1 MISFLCFFVSNLFST
16 ERKYYKFEGFGV
28 SEFILLDGDIVDV
41 FNSNQEENFIY
52 LVVQPHSIMGKLT
65 ANITW
70 RDETNSTIELKQND
84 LLQIDCKSIQ
94 IKFQQRGGVSIM
106 VWSIPKTLCS
116 STVVFSANQRSALI
130 SYNETDKNKHE
141 SICWLLSFK
150 KAPSVTTNV
159 YQINANSSLKIYDEG
174 MFVQNKPISFSDST
188 PKALTFWSTKKN
200 LISYNCDTSSN
211 PYETHTNF
219 TISLV
224 SDIPF
229 GDWTDKHRLFQQLT
243 KENIIMKQN
252 QSIDSV
258 IYQNNYLEQE
268 MFITEYRRVENW
280 IWGIFFTIGG
290 IIFGITVIVFFI
302 RPVNKMRSSLSLH
315 EIAKDLKND

>member
-1 MISFLCFFVSNLFST
+1 MISFLTFFSSNLFST
-16 ERKYYKFEGFGV
+16 ERRYYKFDGFGV
-28 SEFILLDGDIVDV
+28 EEYILLDGDVVDV
-41 FNSNQEENFIY
+41 FNNNEENFIY
-52 LVVQPHSIMGKLT
+52 LAVQPHSITGHLY

-70 RDETNSTIELKQND
+70 RDQTNSTVEFRQND
-84 LLQIDCKSIQ
+84 LLQIDCNSIR
-94 IKFQQRGGVSIM
+94 FRYDYRGGVSIM
-106 VWSIPKTLCS
+106 VWSIPKSLCS
-116 STVVFSANQRSALI
+116 SYVVFSANQRSAFI
-130 SYNETDKNKHE
+130 SYNETSKIKHD

-159 YQINANSSLKIYDEG
+159 YQISEDSSLKIYDEA
-174 MFVQNKPISFSDST
+174 MFVQNKPISFKDTT

-200 LISYNCDTSSN
+200 LISYRSDSSLN
-211 PYETHTNF
+211 SQRTTATNF

-229 GDWTDKHRLFQQLT
+229 GDWTDTHRLFQRLT
-243 KENIIMKQN
+243 KENVILRQN
-252 QSIDSV
+252 QTLDDFM
-258 IYQNNYLEQE
+258 NNFYDEQE
-268 MFITEYRRVENW
+268 MYITEFRRVENW